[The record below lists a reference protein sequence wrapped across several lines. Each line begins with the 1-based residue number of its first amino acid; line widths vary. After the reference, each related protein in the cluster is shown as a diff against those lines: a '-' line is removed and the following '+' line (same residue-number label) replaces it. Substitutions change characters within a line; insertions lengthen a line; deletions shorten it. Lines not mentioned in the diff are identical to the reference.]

1 MIRFGEFLP
10 DQSAFNNAGT
20 TVATNV
26 IPSLTGYESFQG
38 LSPISGT
45 ADSTIVGLFAARDD
59 DGNTALY
66 AADRAKIYKFDTS
79 DGSLDN
85 ISKSGN
91 YSTGSEDKV
100 RFVQYGETV
109 VATNFADPIQ
119 KITAAASGLFS
130 DLSADAPKAKYI
142 AVVRDF
148 VMTGFTNTTADGTKP
163 YRTQWSA
170 LGDATSWAVSAT
182 TQADFQDIDDL
193 GDITGLV
200 GGEYATIL
208 LERVLFVRHILVH
221 L

>member
-38 LSPISGT
+38 LSAISGT

-66 AADRAKIYKFDTS
+66 AADRAKIYKFDTA

-91 YSTGSEDKV
+91 YTTATEDKV
-100 RFVQYGETV
+100 RFV
-109 VATNFADPIQ
+109 
-119 KITAAASGLFS
+119 
-130 DLSADAPKAKYI
+130 
-142 AVVRDF
+142 
-148 VMTGFTNTTADGTKP
+148 
-163 YRTQWSA
+163 
-170 LGDATSWAVSAT
+170 
-182 TQADFQDIDDL
+182 
-193 GDITGLV
+193 
-200 GGEYATIL
+200 
-208 LERVLFVRHILVH
+208 
-221 L
+221 